1 MAPFGGDEEGGLLR
15 FTTAGS
21 VDDGK
26 SSLIGR
32 LLYDANAVPQDRL
45 IALERIAERNG
56 DRDVDLSLLMD
67 GLVAE
72 REQGITIDVAYN
84 YFATPRRKF
93 IIADT
98 PGHEQYTRN
107 MVTGA
112 STAGAAVILVD
123 AQRGITVQ
131 TRRHL
136 YLSHLLGVP
145 HLIVAVNKMDLV
157 GFTPEVFAAI
167 SREIFA
173 FTAAIGSAEPQ
184 LVPISAKFG
193 DNVVHRSAEMGWY
206 GGKTLLA
213 LLESLPQTSPA
224 RHLPFRFAVQLV
236 RRVAS
241 PGEGHKTR
249 QYLGRIDS
257 GRLRKGDEVA
267 VMPSGLVTRVRA
279 ISTFD
284 GPLDAA
290 QAPQSV
296 AIEVEDDLDIA
307 RGDLLAA
314 PLAPPHTTKRL
325 EAMICWFSDRGFS
338 GQGRYLVKCGTR
350 SVAALISELVER
362 VDVATLRREPS
373 PVALGR
379 NDIAKIRL
387 VLGSPLAVDAYVDN
401 RATGA
406 FILIEEQTNET
417 VAAGMIAAPE
427 NARAAP
433 GVAGFDPGL

>member
-1 MAPFGGDEEGGLLR
+1 MTPFGENEDGGLLR

-32 LLYDANAVPQDRL
+32 LLYDANAVPLDRL
-45 IALERIAERNG
+45 AALERIAERNG

-72 REQGITIDVAYN
+72 REQGITIDVAYS
-84 YFATPRRKF
+84 YFTTPRRKF

-123 AQRGITVQ
+123 ARRGITVQ

-145 HLIVAVNKMDLV
+145 HLVVAVNKMDLV
-157 GFTPEVFAAI
+157 GFDADVFTTI
-167 SREIFA
+167 SKEIFA
-173 FTAAIGSAEPQ
+173 FAAAIGAVEPL

-193 DNVVHRSAEMGWY
+193 DNVVHRSPAMGWY
-206 GGKTLLA
+206 DGKTLLA
-213 LLESLPQTSPA
+213 LLETLPETLAS

-241 PGEGHKTR
+241 PGDGRKTR

-257 GRLRKGDEVA
+257 GRLRQGDEVV
-267 VMPSGLVTRVRA
+267 VMPSGMTSRVRA

-284 GPLDAA
+284 GPLESAH
-290 QAPQSV
+290 APQSIV
-296 AIEVEDDLDIA
+296 IEVEDELDIA
-307 RGDLLAA
+307 RGDVLAA
-314 PLAPPHTTKRL
+314 PLAPPRTATSL
-325 EAMICWFSDRGFS
+325 EAMICWFSDQAFS
-338 GQGRYLVKCGTR
+338 GAGQYLVKSGTR
-350 SVAALISELVER
+350 TVAGRIAELVER
-362 VDVATLRREPS
+362 VDVATLQREPA
-373 PVALGR
+373 PATLKR
-379 NDIAKIRL
+379 NDIARIRL
-387 VLGSPLAVDAYVDN
+387 VLASPLAVDAYEDN

-406 FILIEEQTNET
+406 FILIDPNSNET
-417 VAAGMIAAPE
+417 VAAGMIARAPGD
-427 NARAAP
+427 RAAP
-433 GVAGFDPGL
+433 GIAGFDPGL